1 MLNKKKLFQIILFS
15 FGILI
20 IFLTYFSNFQKKST
34 VKEVKEEEILNQE
47 FLLKF
52 IMFLITDKNPSKL
65 IIYLVLK
72 MQNIIIRN
80 A

>member
-34 VKEVKEEEILNQE
+34 VKEVNEEEILNQE
-47 FLLKF
+47 FLVEGVNRF
-52 IMFLITDKNPSKL
+52 ENVEYQES
-65 IIYLVLK
+65 IILGMNLP
-72 MQNIIIRN
+72 
-80 A
+80 